1 MSDENATPDN
11 GQNAPE
17 TATNDIPANTAPENT
32 PQGGQPEP
40 QGQPGQPEG
49 QPPQGQQNDTGEAKT
64 SPESYVLDLPNF
76 QGSPEDLQFIADMAQ
91 QSGLPAKEASEFLRR
106 SEIYQTIL
114 QEKTAEAWAEASRT
128 DPEFGGA
135 QFDANLAV
143 AKKSYDMFASDEL
156 KGILEQ
162 TGYGNHPEVLR
173 LFHKIGK
180 MMGED
185 TFVGG
190 TSGNGFDARAM
201 FPNTPGLKP

>member
-1 MSDENATPDN
+1 MSDENVTPAEGQAT
-11 GQNAPE
+11 PE
-17 TATNDIPANTAPENT
+17 TATNDNPANTAPDNT

-40 QGQPGQPEG
+40 QGQPEG
-49 QPPQGQQNDTGEAKT
+49 QQPQQNDTGEAKT

-114 QEKTAEAWAEASRT
+114 QEKTAEAWQEASRT

-143 AKKSYDMFASDEL
+143 AKRGYNMFASDEL
-156 KGILEQ
+156 KSILEQ

-180 MMGED
+180 LTGED
-185 TFVGG
+185 KFVGG
-190 TSGNGFDARAM
+190 GRSRQQTAQDFYSQSNM
-201 FPNTPGLKP
+201 NP

>member
-1 MSDENATPDN
+1 MSDENATPAE
-11 GQNAPE
+11 GQATPE
-17 TATNDIPANTAPENT
+17 TVTNDIPANTAPENM

-40 QGQPGQPEG
+40 QGQPGQQPEG
-49 QPPQGQQNDTGEAKT
+49 QQEQQKDTGEAKT

-76 QGSPEDLQFIADMAQ
+76 QGSPEDLAFVTEMAQ

-143 AKKSYDMFASDEL
+143 AKRGYNMFASDGL
-156 KGILEQ
+156 KSLLEQ

-173 LFHKIGK
+173 VFHKIGK
-180 MMGED
+180 LLNED
-185 TFVGG
+185 NIVGG
-190 TSGNGFDARAM
+190 GAGGSFDARAM

>member
-1 MSDENATPDN
+1 MSDENATPAE
-11 GQNAPE
+11 GQATPE
-17 TATNDIPANTAPENT
+17 TVTNDNPADTAPENT

-40 QGQPGQPEG
+40 QGQQP
-49 QPPQGQQNDTGEAKT
+49 QQNDTGEAET

-76 QGSPEDLQFIADMAQ
+76 QGSPEDLAFVTEMAQ

-106 SEIYQTIL
+106 SEIYQNIL

-143 AKKSYDMFASDEL
+143 AKRGYNMFASDEL
-156 KGILEQ
+156 KSLLEQ

-173 LFHKIGK
+173 VFHKIGK

-185 TFVGG
+185 NIVGG
-190 TSGNGFDARAM
+190 GASSSFDARAM

>member
-1 MSDENATPDN
+1 MSDENATPAE
-11 GQNAPE
+11 GQATPE
-17 TATNDIPANTAPENT
+17 TVTNDNPADTAPENT

-40 QGQPGQPEG
+40 QGQPEG
-49 QPPQGQQNDTGEAKT
+49 QQPQQNDTGEAET
-64 SPESYVLDLPNF
+64 SPESYVLDLPDY
-76 QGSPEDLQFIADMAQ
+76 QGSPEDLAFVTEMAQ

-114 QEKTAEAWAEASRT
+114 QEKTAEAWQEACRT

-143 AKKSYDMFASDEL
+143 AKRGYNMFASDGL
-156 KGILEQ
+156 KSLLEQ

-185 TFVGG
+185 NIVGG
-190 TSGNGFDARAM
+190 GRSRQHSAQDFYSQSNM
-201 FPNTPGLKP
+201 NP

>member
-1 MSDENATPDN
+1 MSDENATPAE
-11 GQNAPE
+11 GQAIPE
-17 TATNDIPANTAPENT
+17 TVTNDIPADTGPENT

-40 QGQPGQPEG
+40 QGQPGQPEE
-49 QPPQGQQNDTGEAKT
+49 QQNDTGEAKT

-76 QGSPEDLQFIADMAQ
+76 QGSPEDLAFVTEMAQ

-114 QEKTAEAWAEASRT
+114 QEKTAEAWQEACRT

-143 AKKSYDMFASDEL
+143 AKRGYNMFASDEL
-156 KGILEQ
+156 KSILEQ

-173 LFHKIGK
+173 LFHKIGQLT
-180 MMGED
+180 GED

-190 TSGNGFDARAM
+190 GRSRQHSAQDFYSQSNM
-201 FPNTPGLKP
+201 NP

>member
-1 MSDENATPDN
+1 MSDANATPDN
-11 GQNAPE
+11 GQNAPA
-17 TATNDIPANTAPENT
+17 TATNDNPANTAPENT

-114 QEKTAEAWAEASRT
+114 QEKTAEVWAEASRT

-143 AKKSYDMFASDEL
+143 AKRGYNMFASDEL
-156 KGILEQ
+156 KSILEQ

-180 MMGED
+180 LTGED
-185 TFVGG
+185 NIVGG
-190 TSGNGFDARAM
+190 GAGGSFDARAM

>member
-17 TATNDIPANTAPENT
+17 TATNDNPANTAPDNT

-40 QGQPGQPEG
+40 QGQPEG
-49 QPPQGQQNDTGEAKT
+49 QQPQQNDTGEAKT

-106 SEIYQTIL
+106 SEIYQNIL
-114 QEKTAEAWAEASRT
+114 QEKTAEAWTEASRT

-143 AKKSYDMFASDEL
+143 AKRGYNMFASDEL
-156 KGILEQ
+156 KSILEQ

-180 MMGED
+180 LMGED
-185 TFVGG
+185 KFVGG
-190 TSGNGFDARAM
+190 GASSSFDARTF
-201 FPNTPGLKP
+201 FPNSNMNP

>member
-11 GQNAPE
+11 GQTTPD
-17 TATNDIPANTAPENT
+17 TASNDNPANAAPDNT
-32 PQGGQPEP
+32 PQGVQPEP

-49 QPPQGQQNDTGEAKT
+49 QQPQGQQDETGEEKT

-106 SEIYQTIL
+106 SEIYQNIL

-143 AKKSYDMFASDEL
+143 AKKGYDMFATDEL

-180 MMGED
+180 LLGED
-185 TFVGG
+185 NIVGG
-190 TSGNGFDARAM
+190 TGGNGFDARAM

>member
-17 TATNDIPANTAPENT
+17 TATNDIQENTAPDNT
-32 PQGGQPEP
+32 PQGGEP
-40 QGQPGQPEG
+40 QGQPGQQPEG
-49 QPPQGQQNDTGEAKT
+49 QQGQQNDTGEAKT

-76 QGSPEDLQFIADMAQ
+76 QGSPEDLAFVTEMAQ

-106 SEIYQTIL
+106 SEIYQNIL

-143 AKKSYDMFASDEL
+143 AKRGYNMFASDEL
-156 KGILEQ
+156 KSILEQ
-162 TGYGNHPEVLR
+162 TRFGNHPEVLR

-185 TFVGG
+185 NIVGG
-190 TSGNGFDARAM
+190 GAGGSFDARAM

>member
-1 MSDENATPDN
+1 MSDENATPAE
-11 GQNAPE
+11 GQATPE
-17 TATNDIPANTAPENT
+17 TVTNDNPANTAPDNP
-32 PQGGQPEP
+32 PQGGEP
-40 QGQPGQPEG
+40 QGQPE
-49 QPPQGQQNDTGEAKT
+49 GQQNETGEAKT
-64 SPESYVLDLPNF
+64 SPESYVLDLPDY
-76 QGSPEDLQFIADMAQ
+76 QGSPEDLAFVTEMAQ

-106 SEIYQTIL
+106 SEIYQNIL

-143 AKKSYDMFASDEL
+143 AKRGYDMFATDEL

-180 MMGED
+180 LMGED
-185 TFVGG
+185 NIVGG
-190 TSGNGFDARAM
+190 GRSRQQTAQDFYSQSNM
-201 FPNTPGLKP
+201 NP

>member
-1 MSDENATPDN
+1 MSDENATPTE
-11 GQNAPE
+11 GQATPE
-17 TATNDIPANTAPENT
+17 TVTNDIPANTGPDNT
-32 PQGGQPEP
+32 PQGGEP
-40 QGQPGQPEG
+40 QGQPGQQPEG
-49 QPPQGQQNDTGEAKT
+49 QQKDTGEAKT

-76 QGSPEDLQFIADMAQ
+76 QGSTEDLAFVTEMAQ

-106 SEIYQTIL
+106 SEIYQNIL
-114 QEKTAEAWAEASRT
+114 QEKTAEAWQEACRT

-143 AKKSYDMFASDEL
+143 AKRGYNMFASDEL
-156 KGILEQ
+156 KSLLEQ

-173 LFHKIGK
+173 VFHKIGK

-185 TFVGG
+185 NIVGG
-190 TSGNGFDARAM
+190 GASSSFDARAM

>member
-1 MSDENATPDN
+1 MSDENATPAE
-11 GQNAPE
+11 GQATPE
-17 TATNDIPANTAPENT
+17 TVTNDIPENTAPDNT
-32 PQGGQPEP
+32 PQGGEP
-40 QGQPGQPEG
+40 QGQPE
-49 QPPQGQQNDTGEAKT
+49 GQQNETGEAKT
-64 SPESYVLDLPNF
+64 SPESYVLDLPDY
-76 QGSPEDLQFIADMAQ
+76 QGSPEDLAFVTEMAQ

-106 SEIYQTIL
+106 SEIYQNIL

-143 AKKSYDMFASDEL
+143 AKRGYDMFATDEL

-180 MMGED
+180 LMGED
-185 TFVGG
+185 NIVGG
-190 TSGNGFDARAM
+190 GRSRQQTAQDFYSQSNM
-201 FPNTPGLKP
+201 NP

>member
-11 GQNAPE
+11 GQDVPA
-17 TATNDIPANTAPENT
+17 TATNDIPENP

-49 QPPQGQQNDTGEAKT
+49 QQPQGQQDETGEEKT

-106 SEIYQTIL
+106 SEIYQNIL

-143 AKKSYDMFASDEL
+143 AKKGYDIFATDEL

-180 MMGED
+180 LIGED
-185 TFVGG
+185 KVVGG
-190 TSGNGFDARAM
+190 GAGGSFDARAM

>member
-17 TATNDIPANTAPENT
+17 TATNDNPANTAPDNT

-40 QGQPGQPEG
+40 QGQPEG
-49 QPPQGQQNDTGEAKT
+49 QQPQQNDTGEAKT

-114 QEKTAEAWAEASRT
+114 QEKTAEAWVEASRI

-143 AKKSYDMFASDEL
+143 AKRGYNMFASDEL
-156 KGILEQ
+156 KSILEQ

-180 MMGED
+180 LTGED
-185 TFVGG
+185 NIVGG
-190 TSGNGFDARAM
+190 GRSRQQTAQDFYSQSNM
-201 FPNTPGLKP
+201 NP

>member
-11 GQNAPE
+11 GQNAPA
-17 TATNDIPANTAPENT
+17 TATNDIPANT

-40 QGQPGQPEG
+40 QGQPGQQLEG
-49 QPPQGQQNDTGEAKT
+49 QQGQQNDSGEAKT

-114 QEKTAEAWAEASRT
+114 QEKTAEAWQEASRT

-143 AKKSYDMFASDEL
+143 AKQGYNMFASDEL
-156 KGILEQ
+156 KNILEQ

-185 TFVGG
+185 NIVGG
-190 TSGNGFDARAM
+190 GRSRQQTAQDFYSRSNM
-201 FPNTPGLKP
+201 NP

>member
-17 TATNDIPANTAPENT
+17 TATNDNPANTAPENT

-40 QGQPGQPEG
+40 QGQPGQ
-49 QPPQGQQNDTGEAKT
+49 QPQQNDTGEAKT

-76 QGSPEDLQFIADMAQ
+76 QGSQEDLQFIADMAQ

-114 QEKTAEAWAEASRT
+114 QEKTAEAWQEASRT

-143 AKKSYDMFASDEL
+143 AKRGYNMFASDEL
-156 KGILEQ
+156 KSILEQ

-173 LFHKIGK
+173 LFHTIGK
-180 MMGED
+180 LTGED
-185 TFVGG
+185 NIVGG
-190 TSGNGFDARAM
+190 GRSRQQTAQDFYSQSNM
-201 FPNTPGLKP
+201 NP

>member
-17 TATNDIPANTAPENT
+17 TATNDIPENTAPENTAPENT
-32 PQGGQPEP
+32 PQGGEP
-40 QGQPGQPEG
+40 QGQPGQ
-49 QPPQGQQNDTGEAKT
+49 QPQQNDTGEAKT

-76 QGSPEDLQFIADMAQ
+76 QGSPEDLAFVTEMAQ

-143 AKKSYDMFASDEL
+143 AKRGYNMFASDGL
-156 KGILEQ
+156 KSLLEQ

-173 LFHKIGK
+173 IFHKIGK

-185 TFVGG
+185 NIVGG
-190 TSGNGFDARAM
+190 GRSRQQTAQDFYSQSNM
-201 FPNTPGLKP
+201 NP

>member
-17 TATNDIPANTAPENT
+17 TATNDNPANTAPDNT

-40 QGQPGQPEG
+40 QGQPEG
-49 QPPQGQQNDTGEAKT
+49 QQPQQNDTGEAKT

-143 AKKSYDMFASDEL
+143 AKRGYNMFASDEL
-156 KGILEQ
+156 KSILEQ

-173 LFHKIGK
+173 VFHKIGK

-185 TFVGG
+185 NIVGG
-190 TSGNGFDARAM
+190 GRSRQHSAQDFYSQSNM
-201 FPNTPGLKP
+201 NP

>member
-17 TATNDIPANTAPENT
+17 TATNDIPENTAPDNT
-32 PQGGQPEP
+32 PQGGEPEP
-40 QGQPGQPEG
+40 QGQPEG
-49 QPPQGQQNDTGEAKT
+49 QQPQQNDTGEAKT

-76 QGSPEDLQFIADMAQ
+76 QGSPEDLAFVTEMAQ

-106 SEIYQTIL
+106 SEIYQNIL

-135 QFDANLAV
+135 QFDANLV
-143 AKKSYDMFASDEL
+143 VTKRGYDMFATDEL
-156 KGILEQ
+156 KNILEQ

-185 TFVGG
+185 NIVGG
-190 TSGNGFDARAM
+190 GAGGGFDARAM
-201 FPNTPGLKP
+201 FPNTPGLNP